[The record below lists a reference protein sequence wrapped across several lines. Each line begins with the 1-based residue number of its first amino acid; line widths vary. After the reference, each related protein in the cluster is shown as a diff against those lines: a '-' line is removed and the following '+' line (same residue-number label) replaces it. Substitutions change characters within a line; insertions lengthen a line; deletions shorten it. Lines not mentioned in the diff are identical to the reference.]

1 MARDGGRAD
10 SAEEFERTFSRA
22 ADDGLLPEA
31 RPIDV
36 DGLRSFRAEEG
47 READM
52 QKAIFPGKN
61 GEDRGLEPT
70 FVMASHRQPFRQGL
84 AAAAA
89 NCNARRRVEKSAVVW
104 CCSRHILLQ
113 KNGSRNPRFTKVE
126 VLRLTRG
133 LTAQY
138 SRNTAI
144 IETEKRWHF

>member
-1 MARDGGRAD
+1 MDDAGRDDKDAEVRADIGLRCDGFIMARDGGRAD

-52 QKAIFPGKN
+52 QKAIYPGKN

-70 FVMASHRQPFRQGL
+70 FVKASHRQPFRQGL
-84 AAAAA
+84 
-89 NCNARRRVEKSAVVW
+89 
-104 CCSRHILLQ
+104 LLQ
-113 KNGSRNPRFTKVE
+113 PP
-126 VLRLTRG
+126 
-133 LTAQY
+133 TATPGAGWKKALY
-138 SRNTAI
+138 GAV
-144 IETEKRWHF
+144 